1 MISPPKSSRL
11 KSLFAGLNSKLS
23 RQLSIWI
30 LFGIMGMEGV
40 IFLPSA
46 YRRKHE
52 KLHELEM
59 TSLAAI
65 DTLAVVMPEAN
76 QFIQSLPRLKQNRPL
91 IAGKLYK
98 ENGQAIDSFG
108 SADSLSFTQAQQL
121 IPKLHYS
128 KPWRY
133 DIAQQVT
140 LRDGKYYLL
149 LSYDATDISDDLL
162 AFSLRV
168 FSLVVLISLSV
179 TGMMIGI
186 INHRLIAPIV
196 RLQSDVQQAGLA
208 IAQETPCP
216 DFLSRSYK
224 LNNELQDVIQ
234 AFFATNAQTLE
245 AIALRKES
253 EASLRQTGQQ
263 LESSISDLKHTQAQ
277 LVHTEKMS
285 SLGQLGA
292 GFAHEINNPINFIH
306 ANLSYLAQYSTD
318 LLELIAQYE
327 TALPNPPAVITEQ
340 RETME
345 LEFIQGDMP
354 SIISSMQSGSAR
366 IRDLVASF
374 RNFVRLDEAELKRAN
389 IHESLD
395 NTLILLNQR
404 LETTPYRSPIQI
416 DRQYGTIDPLTCY
429 PAQLNQVFFY
439 LLCNAIEGIDRL
451 AEIET
456 KAFYITIKTTQEKK
470 RVTIS
475 ITDNGIGVD
484 PEILR
489 KVFDPFFTTKD
500 VGGGTGLGLTNS
512 HYIIENIH
520 KGSLSLSSSPKVA
533 TTLTIAL
540 PYNNL

>member
-1 MISPPKSSRL
+1 MIYPQKSSRFKPL
-11 KSLFAGLNSKLS
+11 LAGLNSKLS
-23 RQLSIWI
+23 RQLSVWI
-30 LFGIMGMEGV
+30 LFGILGIEGV

-59 TSLAAI
+59 TSLATV
-65 DTLAVVMPEAN
+65 DTLAVVMPDAN
-76 QFIQSLPRLKQNRPL
+76 QFIQSLPRLKQTSPL

-98 ENGQAIDSFG
+98 ENGQEIDSFG
-108 SADSLSFTQAQQL
+108 RADSLSFTQAQQL
-121 IPKLHYS
+121 VPILHYTN
-128 KPWRY
+128 PWRY

-140 LRDGKYYLL
+140 LKDGKYYLL
-149 LSYDATDISDDLL
+149 LSYDATAISNDLIE
-162 AFSLRV
+162 FSIRV
-168 FSLVVLISLSV
+168 LGLVVLISLSV
-179 TGMMIGI
+179 TGLMIGI
-186 INHRLIAPIV
+186 INHRLISPIV

-263 LESSISDLKHTQAQ
+263 LESSISDLKRTQAQ

-327 TALPNPPAVITEQ
+327 TALPNPPDAITDQ

-345 LEFIQGDMP
+345 LEFIQEDMP
-354 SIISSMQSGSAR
+354 SIIRSMQVGSAR
-366 IRDLVASF
+366 ISDLVVSF

-404 LETTPYRSPIQI
+404 LETTPYRSPIQL

-439 LLCNAIEGIDRL
+439 LLCNAIEAIDRL

-456 KAFYITIKTTQEKK
+456 KAFYITIKTTQEND
-470 RVTIS
+470 RITIS
-475 ITDNGIGVD
+475 ITDNGIGID
-484 PEILR
+484 PEILH

-533 TTLTIAL
+533 TTITIAL
-540 PYNNL
+540 PIA

>member
-1 MISPPKSSRL
+1 MISPQKSSRL
-11 KSLFAGLNSKLS
+11 KPLFAGLNSKLS

-30 LFGIMGMEGV
+30 LFGILGMEGV

-59 TSLAAI
+59 TSLATVN
-65 DTLAVVMPEAN
+65 TLAAVIPDVTH
-76 QFIQSLPRLKQNRPL
+76 FIQSVPRLKQTSPL

-98 ENGQAIDSFG
+98 NNGQAIDSFG
-108 SADSLSFTQAQQL
+108 SADSLSFAQAQQL
-121 IPKLHYS
+121 IPKLHYT

-133 DIAQQVT
+133 DIAQPVT
-140 LRDGKYYLL
+140 LKDGTYYLL
-149 LSYDATDISDDLL
+149 LSYDATVISNDLI

-168 FSLVVLISLSV
+168 FGLVVLISLSV
-179 TGMMIGI
+179 TGLMIGI
-186 INHRLIAPIV
+186 INHRLIYPIV
-196 RLQSDVQQAGLA
+196 RLQSDVQQAGIA

-253 EASLRQTGQQ
+253 EANLRQTGQQ
-263 LESSISDLKHTQAQ
+263 LESSISDLKRTQAQ

-318 LLELIAQYE
+318 LLALIAQYE
-327 TALPNPPAVITEQ
+327 TALSNPPESITQQ

-345 LEFIQGDMP
+345 LEFIQEDMP
-354 SIISSMQSGSAR
+354 SIIRSMQVGSAR
-366 IRDLVASF
+366 ITNLVASF

-389 IHESLD
+389 LHESLD
-395 NTLILLNQR
+395 NTLLLLNQR
-404 LETTPYRSPIQI
+404 LETTPYRSIIQL
-416 DRQYGTIDPLTCY
+416 DRQYGILDPITCY

-456 KAFYITIKTTQEKK
+456 KAFYITIKTTQENE

-475 ITDNGIGVD
+475 ITDNGIGID
-484 PEILR
+484 PEILH

-540 PYNNL
+540 PLTQS

>member
-1 MISPPKSSRL
+1 MIAQQKSSRFGL
-11 KSLFAGLNSKLS
+11 LFAGLNSKLS

-30 LFGIMGMEGV
+30 LFGILGMEAV
-40 IFLPSA
+40 VFLPSA
-46 YRRKHE
+46 YRRKYE
-52 KLHELEM
+52 KLDELEM
-59 TSLAAI
+59 TATASIDALAILKPDAAQFAQYLPQLSQKT
-65 DTLAVVMPEAN
+65 TL
-76 QFIQSLPRLKQNRPL
+76 K
-91 IAGKLYK
+91 AGKLYGK
-98 ENGQAIDSFG
+98 NGQLVASFG
-108 SADSLSFTQAQQL
+108 DAEFLTFDRAKQL
-121 IPKLHYS
+121 GKELHYTN
-128 KPWRY
+128 PWRC
-133 DIAQQVT
+133 DIAKQVA
-140 LRDGKYYLL
+140 LKDGNYYLV
-149 LSYDATDISDDLL
+149 LSYDATTIFNDLI
-162 AFSLRV
+162 AFSTRV
-168 FSLVVLISLSV
+168 LGLVILISISV
-179 TGMMIGI
+179 TGLMIWI
-186 INHRLIAPIV
+186 INHRLIYPIV
-196 RLQSDVQQAGLA
+196 RLQSDVRQAGIA
-208 IAQETPCP
+208 IAQETSSPE
-216 DFLSRSYK
+216 FLSRSYK

-234 AFFATNAQTLE
+234 AFFATHMQTLE
-245 AIALRKES
+245 AIALRKKSES
-253 EASLRQTGQQ
+253 TLRQTGQQ
-263 LESSISDLKHTQAQ
+263 LEASLSDLKRTQAQ

-318 LLELIAQYE
+318 LLALIAQYE
-327 TALPNPPAVITEQ
+327 SALPNPPKAVAEQ

-345 LEFIQGDMP
+345 LEFIQEDMP

-404 LETTPYRSPIQI
+404 LETTPYRSPIQL

-456 KAFYITIKTTQEKK
+456 KAFSITIKTTQESD

-475 ITDNGIGVD
+475 ITDNGIGID
-484 PEILR
+484 PEILH

-533 TTLTIAL
+533 TTLTIVL
-540 PYNNL
+540 PIA

>member
-1 MISPPKSSRL
+1 MISPQKFSRFKPL
-11 KSLFAGLNSKLS
+11 LAGLNSKLS

-30 LFGIMGMEGV
+30 LFGILGMEGV

-52 KLHELEM
+52 KISELEM

-65 DTLAVVMPEAN
+65 DTLAAVMPEAN
-76 QFIQSLPRLKQNRPL
+76 QFIQSLPRLKQSSPL

-98 ENGQAIDSFG
+98 ENGREIDSFG
-108 SADSLSFTQAQQL
+108 RADGLSFTQAQQL
-121 IPKLHYS
+121 VPKLHYS

-140 LRDGKYYLL
+140 LKDGKYYLL
-149 LSYDATDISDDLL
+149 LSYDARNISDDLL
-162 AFSLRV
+162 AFSLRI
-168 FSLVVLISLSV
+168 FGLVVLISLSV
-179 TGMMIGI
+179 TGLMIGI
-186 INHRLIAPIV
+186 INHRLISPIV
-196 RLQSDVQQAGLA
+196 RLQSDVRQAGIA

-263 LESSISDLKHTQAQ
+263 LESSLSDLKRTQAQ

-318 LLELIAQYE
+318 LLALITQYE
-327 TALPNPPAVITEQ
+327 AVLPNPPKAIAEQ

-345 LEFIQGDMP
+345 LEFIQEDMP

-374 RNFVRLDEAELKRAN
+374 CNFVRLDEAELKRAN
-389 IHESLD
+389 LHESLD
-395 NTLILLNQR
+395 NTLLLLNQR
-404 LETTPYRSPIQI
+404 LETTPYRSPIQL
-416 DRQYGTIDPLTCY
+416 DRQYGTIDLLTCY

-451 AEIET
+451 AESET
-456 KAFYITIKTTQEKK
+456 KAFYITIKTTQEGE

-475 ITDNGIGVD
+475 ITDNGIGIS
-484 PEILR
+484 PEILH

-520 KGSLSLSSSPKVA
+520 KGSLNLSSSPKVA

-540 PYNNL
+540 PLTQS

>member
-1 MISPPKSSRL
+1 MTQKSSQFKPL
-11 KSLFAGLNSKLS
+11 LAGLNSKLS

-30 LFGIMGMEGV
+30 LFGILGMEGV

-59 TSLAAI
+59 TSLATV
-65 DTLAVVMPEAN
+65 DTLAVVMPDAN
-76 QFIQSLPRLKQNRPL
+76 QFIQSLPRLKQTSPL
-91 IAGKLYK
+91 RAAKLYK
-98 ENGQAIDSFG
+98 DNGQAIDSFG
-108 SADSLSFTQAQQL
+108 QADSLSFTQAQQL
-121 IPKLHYS
+121 VPILHYS
-128 KPWRY
+128 NPWRY

-140 LRDGKYYLL
+140 LKDGKYYLL
-149 LSYDATDISDDLL
+149 LSYDATAISNDLIE
-162 AFSLRV
+162 FSIRV
-168 FSLVVLISLSV
+168 LGLVVLISLSV
-179 TGMMIGI
+179 TGLMIWI
-186 INHRLIAPIV
+186 INHRLIYPIV

-216 DFLSRSYK
+216 DFLSRSYEF
-224 LNNELQDVIQ
+224 NNELQDVIQ
-234 AFFATNAQTLE
+234 AFFATNVQTLE

-253 EASLRQTGQQ
+253 EANLRQTGQQ
-263 LESSISDLKHTQAQ
+263 LESSISDLKRTQAQ

-318 LLELIAQYE
+318 LLALITQYE
-327 TALPNPPAVITEQ
+327 SALPNPPKAVAEQ

-345 LEFIQGDMP
+345 LEFIQEDMP
-354 SIISSMQSGSAR
+354 SIISSMQSGSTR

-404 LETTPYRSPIQI
+404 LETTPYRSIIQL
-416 DRQYGTIDPLTCY
+416 DRQYGKLDPLTCY

-451 AEIET
+451 ADHET
-456 KAFYITIKTTQEKK
+456 KAFCITIKTTQEHD

-475 ITDNGIGVD
+475 ITDNGIGID
-484 PEILR
+484 SEILH

-520 KGSLSLSSSPKVA
+520 KGSLSLSSKPKTA
-533 TTLTIAL
+533 TTVTIAIPL
-540 PYNNL
+540 AKS

>member
-1 MISPPKSSRL
+1 MTQKFSRF
-11 KSLFAGLNSKLS
+11 KPLFAGLNSKLS
-23 RQLSIWI
+23 RQLSVWI
-30 LFGIMGMEGV
+30 LFGILGMEGI

-59 TSLAAI
+59 TSLATV
-65 DTLAVVMPEAN
+65 DTLAVVMPDAN
-76 QFIQSLPRLKQNRPL
+76 QFIQSLPRLKQTSPL

-108 SADSLSFTQAQQL
+108 SADSLSFTQAQER
-121 IPKLHYS
+121 IPKLHYT

-140 LRDGKYYLL
+140 LNDGTYHLL
-149 LSYDATDISDDLL
+149 LSYDATAISNDLIE
-162 AFSLRV
+162 FSIRV
-168 FSLVVLISLSV
+168 LGLVVLISLSV
-179 TGMMIGI
+179 TGLMIGI
-186 INHRLIAPIV
+186 INHRLIYPIV

-234 AFFATNAQTLE
+234 AFFATHMQTLE
-245 AIALRKES
+245 AIDLRKQSES
-253 EASLRQTGQQ
+253 TLRQTGQQ
-263 LESSISDLKHTQAQ
+263 LESSLSDLKRTQAQ

-318 LLELIAQYE
+318 LLALITQYE
-327 TALPNPPAVITEQ
+327 TALPNPPAAVAEQ

-345 LEFIQGDMP
+345 LDFIQEDMP
-354 SIISSMQSGSAR
+354 SIINSMQSGSTR

-404 LETTPYRSPIQI
+404 LETTPYRSPILL
-416 DRQYGTIDPLTCY
+416 DRQYGTLDPLTCY
-429 PAQLNQVFFY
+429 PAQLNQVLFY
-439 LLCNAIEGIDRL
+439 LLSNAIEGIDRL
-451 AEIET
+451 ASHET
-456 KAFYITIKTTQEKK
+456 KAFCITIKTTQESE
-470 RVTIS
+470 RITIS
-475 ITDNGIGVD
+475 ITDNGIGID
-484 PEILR
+484 PEILH
-489 KVFDPFFTTKD
+489 KIFDPFFTTKD

-540 PYNNL
+540 PLTQS